1 MEISVPRDRDGSF
14 DPQIVEKH
22 SRDVSSMEGPR
33 HIDVRKGMSTRDI
46 SDIVKGIY
54 GFDISAEMVSNIT
67 DRVVDDLAERQNRP
81 LKAMYSFMFVDCM
94 HVNVKR
100 ERRSEKHAVYVALAY
115 DLDGHKDVLDLWV
128 GESEGKHFWMGVFD
142 ELHRR
147 GIRRISA
154 ISETSRPRRNIRP
167 IDAAKKK
174 EGRNAPPSGQ
184 PVSRLPACQFALP
197 ETIGALWGRTP
208 PHGEFYRGHARYACH
223 AHHAKRQVYQPGLS
237 PLSRTKVL

>member
-1 MEISVPRDRDGSF
+1 MYA
-14 DPQIVEKH
+14 
-22 SRDVSSMEGPR
+22 
-33 HIDVRKGMSTRDI
+33 KGMSTRDI

-115 DLDGHKDVLDLWV
+115 GLDGHKDVLDLWV

-147 GIRRISA
+147 GIRRIST

-197 ETIGALWGRTP
+197 ETIGALWGSNPSAWRILSRPCPLCVSRTP
-208 PHGEFYRGHARYACH
+208 RQTSGLPAGAEPSFEDKGIIASTNPKYPAIFEDYREN
-223 AHHAKRQVYQPGLS
+223 GLH
-237 PLSRTKVL
+237 P

>member
-1 MEISVPRDRDGSF
+1 MGHEFDGAVYGELGEMQEARRARRLELVSGGKDQPGPDGDIRTARPRRQLRLPRSSRSTPATSPRSRDRV
-14 DPQIVEKH
+14 IL
-22 SRDVSSMEGPR
+22 MYA
-33 HIDVRKGMSTRDI
+33 KGMSTCDI
-46 SDIVKGIY
+46 SDTVKGIY
-54 GFDISAEMVSNIT
+54 GFGISAEMVSNIT

-100 ERRSEKHAVYVALAY
+100 ERRSEKRAVYVALAY

-147 GIRRISA
+147 GIRRIST

-197 ETIGALWGRTP
+197 ETIGALWG
-208 PHGEFYRGHARYACH
+208 
-223 AHHAKRQVYQPGLS
+223 
-237 PLSRTKVL
+237 